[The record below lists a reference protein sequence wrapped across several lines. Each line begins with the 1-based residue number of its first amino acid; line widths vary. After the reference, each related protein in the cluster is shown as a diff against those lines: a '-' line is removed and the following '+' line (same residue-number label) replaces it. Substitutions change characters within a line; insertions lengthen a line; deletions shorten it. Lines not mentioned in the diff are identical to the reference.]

1 MHSRAIAVVLF
12 PLVTLAAAP
21 ASWQADREQALR
33 QHAAGNYRE
42 AEHLFRS
49 ALASLKVEAP
59 DDLDIP
65 EILNDLGADCHM
77 LGKYAE
83 AEHYY
88 RDALAAWRSRPD
100 APPDVI
106 GRALS
111 NLATTY
117 RARGLFAEA
126 EGAYRDALGA
136 IGETRYPAQYAFTL
150 ANLADLYCAQD
161 RFADA
166 MAPARRAVEMLE
178 GLGDTAASRLAFALQ
193 TLGAVE
199 RAQGR
204 LDRADKLYRKA
215 LALSIAQNGEDHP
228 ATATAKSNLAGV
240 ALKLGNYKEAEDL
253 SRQAMTSWR
262 QKLGPDH
269 VRVGIA
275 TANLAQAL
283 RLQQRYEEAGPLFE
297 KALEILQGGER
308 ARCLADYADMN
319 YQQGKPVTAVDLY
332 RQALETARHAF
343 GANHP
348 QTAVIM
354 IRLAEVRRGQGLY
367 ADSVKLY
374 RAALPILEGED
385 LREARQKY
393 DATLKEAARTMLVR

>member
-1 MHSRAIAVVLF
+1 MYSRTIAVVLF
-12 PLVTLAAAP
+12 PLVTLVAAP
-21 ASWQADREQALR
+21 ASWQADRAQALR
-33 QHAAGNYRE
+33 QHTAGNYRD
-42 AEHLFRS
+42 AERLFRS
-49 ALASLKVEAP
+49 ALASLRVEAP
-59 DDLDIP
+59 DDPTIP

-83 AEHYY
+83 AEQHYK
-88 RDALAAWRSRPD
+88 DALAIWRSRPD
-100 APPDVI
+100 APADVI

-117 RARGLFAEA
+117 RARGLFSEA
-126 EGAYRDALGA
+126 EEAYREAIGA
-136 IGETRYPAQYAFTL
+136 IGETLYPAQYAFTL

-166 MAPARRAVEMLE
+166 LAPARRAVEMLE
-178 GLGDTAASRLAFALQ
+178 VLGDAAASRLAFALQ
-193 TLGAVE
+193 TMGTVE
-199 RAQGR
+199 RAQGH

-228 ATATAKSNLAGV
+228 AAATAKSNLAGI
-240 ALKLGNYKEAEDL
+240 ALKLGDYAEAEDL

-262 QKLGPDH
+262 EKLGPDH
-269 VRVGIA
+269 PRVGVA
-275 TANLAQAL
+275 AANLAQAL
-283 RLQQRYEEAGPLFE
+283 RLQQRYGEATPLFE

-319 YQQGKPVTAVDLY
+319 YQQGKPVAAVDLY
-332 RQALETARHAF
+332 RQSLEAARRAF

-374 RAALPILEGED
+374 RTALPILAGEE
-385 LREARQKY
+385 LREAREKY
-393 DATLKEAARTMLVR
+393 DATLREASRTMLVR